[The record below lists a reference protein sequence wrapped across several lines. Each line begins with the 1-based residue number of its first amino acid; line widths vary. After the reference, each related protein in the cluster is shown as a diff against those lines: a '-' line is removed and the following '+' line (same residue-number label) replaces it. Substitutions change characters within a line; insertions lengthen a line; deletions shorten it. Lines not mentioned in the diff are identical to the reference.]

1 MLRYLVRRIGF
12 SVLVLYGI
20 ITLVFFVARLSP
32 QDPVLAILRLNATS
46 HGQVDPVEYARVRHQ
61 LGLDEPLLVQYLRYL
76 TNLAHGN
83 LGDSIMQHRSVMDI
97 LVKGVPVS
105 LQLSLAGLVLQ
116 VVIGT
121 VIGVWAAAH
130 QNRRFDRLAMGLAIW
145 FGAIPQLV
153 VGVVLMVVFGV
164 KLRWFPIH
172 GWGGLSH
179 WVMPLITLTVTG
191 VASYARFSRAATL
204 EQINQDFARTARA
217 KGLTQRRVLFGH
229 VLRNAMIPIL
239 TFVGPSLAFIITGNF
254 IIETMF
260 GIPGVAYYAITSL
273 INNDYPV
280 MQATVILW
288 GVAIMVINL
297 ATDLAYG
304 AIDPRVRLA

>member
-164 KLRWFPIH
+164 KLRW
-172 GWGGLSH
+172 L
-179 WVMPLITLTVTG
+179 MPLITLTVTG